1 MTTSMIDE
9 PMEATDSYAD
19 RIDLHSAQ
27 LREELQDTV
36 LGHHEALNDL
46 YDFYYDCREPNWDG
60 FGAEPVGEASFL
72 KAYNLIRSL
81 PLGHP
86 RPSIGA
92 EPDGQIT
99 LEWYRNPNRVLS
111 VSVDPRGVLHFAGLF
126 GADKQSG
133 RITIFP
139 DETPDELIHLVRKI

>member
-9 PMEATDSYAD
+9 PMEATDSIAD

-46 YDFYYDCREPNWDG
+46 FDVYHDCRESGWDG
-60 FGAEPVGEASFL
+60 YCAAPVSKESFL
-72 KAYNLIRSL
+72 AAYNLIRSL
-81 PLGHP
+81 PLGFS
-86 RPSIGA
+86 RPTIGA